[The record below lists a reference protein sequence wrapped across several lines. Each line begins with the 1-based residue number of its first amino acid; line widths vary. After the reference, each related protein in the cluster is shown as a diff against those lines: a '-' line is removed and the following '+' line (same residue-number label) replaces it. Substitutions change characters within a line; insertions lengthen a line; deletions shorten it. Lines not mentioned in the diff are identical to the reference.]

1 MTAGVHVHQ
10 LAWLGMQNVDA
21 AADLWKPYDAQPMQC
36 YPVSTRINSVAND
49 DEECSRNLRILAR
62 PQLRCVACR
71 KSVRC
76 ARRFF
81 VGCLLLIVFLAFPR
95 IALALLFL
103 FSNYLERAYHGL
115 ILLVLGFL
123 FLPLTTLVYAW
134 MANTRQPI
142 AGINLLIL
150 IVTVVIDLGGL
161 SGGEYHRRRRPQD

>member
-62 PQLRCVACR
+62 PQRRCVACR

-76 ARRFF
+76 ARRFSW
-81 VGCLLLIVFLAFPR
+81 VASC
-95 IALALLFL
+95 
-103 FSNYLERAYHGL
+103 
-115 ILLVLGFL
+115 
-123 FLPLTTLVYAW
+123 
-134 MANTRQPI
+134 
-142 AGINLLIL
+142 
-150 IVTVVIDLGGL
+150 
-161 SGGEYHRRRRPQD
+161 